1 MGRPKQLLPIAS
13 RPLLRHVVEASI
25 GASVAPVIVVIG
37 ANADE
42 IRPCLNGLPVQ
53 IVVNEN
59 WTAGM
64 GASVRA
70 GLQALASLSPKATG
84 VIIAL
89 ADQPRLS
96 TGHLSR
102 LLNLHR
108 RTGQSIVASQF
119 GGKSMPPVY
128 FAAKY
133 FPELLALQGD
143 SGARSLLLIHAEEV
157 ATVPVEDL
165 GDLDSPAD
173 YTEYLQH
180 EIDAKSPPTTSTT
193 ECQRKFVG

>member
-13 RPLLRHVVEASI
+13 RPLLRHVIEASI

-37 ANADE
+37 ANAAE
-42 IRPCLNGLPVQ
+42 IRPCLNGLPVH
-53 IVVNEN
+53 VVMNES
-59 WTAGM
+59 WLAGM
-64 GASVRA
+64 GASVRV
-70 GLQALASLSPKATG
+70 GLQALMSLSPKATG

-96 TGHLSR
+96 AGHISR
-102 LLNLHR
+102 LLSVRR
-108 RTGQSIVASQF
+108 RTGQSIIASQF
-119 GGKSMPPVY
+119 GGKSTPPV
-128 FAAKY
+128 FFSAKY

-143 SGARSLLLIHAEEV
+143 SGARSLLQIHADEV

-173 YTEYLQH
+173 YTEYLRH

-193 ECQRKFVG
+193 ES